1 METFLTR
8 LLATDFFTPM
18 TESLPRFWRRMML
31 SAESVPVTLRVPRE
45 KEREIPLRSR
55 RGSRGSTTGPWP
67 LVCIILP
74 YKRMPGTP
82 VRTLRLQYSMEK
94 GGIEGSEVR
103 IQKGSRKISQI
114 EADFG
119 QDGQEARCT
128 ENGDRIENG
137 FDQSDL
143 R

>member
-8 LLATDFFTPM
+8 VLATDFFTPR

-31 SAESVPVTLRVPRE
+31 SAESVPVTRRAPRE
-45 KEREIPLRSR
+45 KETEMPVRRR

-94 GGIEGSEVR
+94 GGIQNGEP
-103 IQKGSRKISQI
+103 QI
-114 EADFG
+114 TQIDADFG
-119 QDGQEARCT
+119 EDGQDARCT
-128 ENGDRIENG
+128 SQRCH
-137 FDQSDL
+137 
-143 R
+143 